1 MPSKSLTA
9 ICLIAAM
16 STLSAGSCH
25 ADSKRVVL
33 ITPDEARLSAPPTTG
48 LSFRAGISRG
58 PRVELVSPKSP
69 SAHSPVHLQLKFQG
83 HGGAQIDMDSFKLT
97 YVKTP
102 PIDLT
107 DRVKDF
113 IKAAGIDVPEAV
125 VPPGMHTIRAEIRD
139 KDGRAGSLTFNLK
152 VAKQ

>member
-1 MPSKSLTA
+1 
-9 ICLIAAM
+9 
-16 STLSAGSCH
+16 
-25 ADSKRVVL
+25 
-33 ITPDEARLSAPPTTG
+33 
-48 LSFRAGISRG
+48 
-58 PRVELVSPKSP
+58 
-69 SAHSPVHLQLKFQG
+69 
-83 HGGAQIDMDSFKLT
+83 MDSFKLT